1 MNAQPANQNDPQSKI
16 ELRIRTMRTLWIAL
30 FISIALYY
38 ALTFFVKPSPNAT
51 PNNMLFLIL
60 VVVALSMTLISFVI
74 KNRLISRAVE
84 QREPQLVQQAYIVAL
99 ALTEVAALLGLLYF
113 FMTGDRYYPV
123 LFLIGACGQ
132 LLHFPR
138 REHVM
143 NAWPTSP
150 IL

>member
-16 ELRIRTMRTLWIAL
+16 ELRIRTMRMLWIAL

-38 ALTFFVKPSPNAT
+38 ALTFFWKPNPNAT
-51 PNNMLFLIL
+51 PNGMLFLIL

-74 KNRLISRAVE
+74 KNKLISRAVE
-84 QREPQLVQQAYIVAL
+84 LQQPQLVQQAYIVAL

-113 FMTGDRYYPV
+113 FMTGDPYYPV

-143 NAWPTSP
+143 NAWPRSP

>member
-1 MNAQPANQNDPQSKI
+1 MNAQPAQNDPQSKI

-38 ALTFFVKPSPNAT
+38 GLTFVWKPNPNAT
-51 PNNMLFLIL
+51 PNSMLFLVL

-74 KNRLISRAVE
+74 KNRLISRAIE
-84 QREPQLVQQAYIVAL
+84 LQQPQLVQQAYIVAL
-99 ALTEVAALLGLLYF
+99 ALNEVAALLGLLYF

-143 NAWPTSP
+143 NAWPASP